1 MRIVW
6 KIFLWLTALGV
17 LGALAVTGFVAY
29 AFWHF
34 GRELPEHEKLA
45 EYSPAVVTRVHAGD
59 GQLLAEYA
67 RERRLFV
74 PIQSTPR
81 RVINAF
87 LAAEDGDFYNHIGV
101 DFRAVARAIVQN
113 LRNLGTGRRPVGAS
127 TITQQVAKNFL
138 LTNEVS
144 YERKIKEAILA
155 MRIEKAFDKNH
166 ILELYL
172 NEIYLG
178 QGSYGVASAALT
190 YFDKPLNE
198 LTVAEAAFLAALP
211 KAPSNYDPYRHHKRA
226 VARRDWVIGR
236 MVVQDM
242 ISEETARE
250 ALAEPLE
257 ARRGRDVNFV
267 KADWF
272 AEEVR
277 RELAD
282 RFGEDGLYD
291 GGLSVQTTMD
301 PRLQE
306 IARDALREGLILYDR
321 RHGYR
326 GPLTQLEAMD
336 NWPTRLAAVSPP
348 AGMPEDWQLA
358 VVLAVDRD
366 GAELGLIDKTRV
378 DLPLERLKW
387 ARKPLRN
394 GLVGASPE
402 AASDVLAVRDVVLI
416 GPDTEDPDKPQ
427 MRQMPRID
435 GGVVAL
441 DPHTGRVL
449 ALVGG
454 FAYERSQFNRATQ
467 AARQPGS
474 AFKPFVYAAA
484 LEHGFT
490 PASLVLDA
498 PFVIDQGGGQG
509 KWKPSNYSNRFYGPS
524 TLRLGIEKSRN
535 LMTVRLAQKV
545 GMDVVS
551 DYSERFRI
559 YDDLPRTLANALGS
573 SEVTLLKLTAAYGM
587 LVNGGRGIRPTIID
601 RVQDRTGRTI
611 FRHETRDCHTCLVR
625 EWQHQPEPL
634 LPDERPRVVGA
645 ETAYQMVSM
654 LEGVVRRGTG
664 ARIAQVGKPLA
675 GKTGTS
681 NESRDAWFIGFSPD
695 LAVGVFT
702 GFDNPEPLGRQETGS
717 SVAAPIFQTIMA
729 EALADQPGLPF
740 RVPENVRLIRI
751 NARTGEPARV
761 GDEQIIWE
769 AFAPGMEPNPR
780 NAPALTGATIQP
792 ETATDNITD
801 DTALPIPERRAVGS
815 KATDGVY

>member
-1 MRIVW
+1 MRIFW
-6 KIFLWLTALGV
+6 KIFLGLTVLGV
-17 LGALAVTGFVAY
+17 LGACGAVGFVAY

-34 GRELPEHEKLA
+34 GRELPEHEQLA
-45 EYSPAVVTRVHAGD
+45 EYAPAVVTRVHAGD

-67 RERRLFV
+67 RQRRLFV
-74 PIQSTPR
+74 PIQSTPQ
-81 RVINAF
+81 RVVNAF
-87 LAAEDGDFYNHIGV
+87 LAAEDGGFYDHIGV
-101 DFRAVARAIVQN
+101 DFRALARAVVVN
-113 LRNLGTGRRPVGAS
+113 LRNIGTGRRLVGAS

-155 MRIEKAFDKNH
+155 LRIEKAFEKNH

-178 QGSYGVASAALT
+178 QGAYGVASAALT

-198 LTVAEAAFLAALP
+198 LTIAEAAFLAALP
-211 KAPSNYDPYRHHKRA
+211 KAPSNYDPFRHHKRA
-226 VARRDWVIGR
+226 VTRRDWVIGR
-236 MVVQDM
+236 MAILGK
-242 ISEETARE
+242 ISEEEAAEAR
-250 ALAEPLE
+250 AEPLE
-257 ARRGRDVNFV
+257 ARRGRDVDFV

-301 PRLQE
+301 PHLQQ

-326 GPLTQLEAMD
+326 GPLTRLPRME
-336 NWPTRLAAVSPP
+336 NWPTQLAAVTEPP
-348 AGMPEDWQLA
+348 GMPDGWQIA
-358 VVLAVDRD
+358 AVLAAGRD
-366 GAELGLIDKTRV
+366 SAELGLIDRSRV
-378 DLPLERLKW
+378 TLPLDRLAW
-387 ARKPLRN
+387 TGKPLKN
-394 GLVGASPE
+394 GLVGPGPS
-402 AASDVLAVRDVVLI
+402 AASDVLAVGDVVLI

-427 MRQMPRID
+427 LRQMPRID
-435 GGVVAL
+435 GGIVAM

-454 FAYERSQFNRATQ
+454 FAFERSQFNRATQ

-524 TLRLGIEKSRN
+524 TLRLGVEKSRN

-559 YDDLPRTLANALGS
+559 YDQLPRTLANSLGS
-573 SEVTLLKLTAAYGM
+573 SEVTLMKLTTAYGM
-587 LVNGGRGIRPTIID
+587 LVNGGRAVRPTIID
-601 RVQDRTGRTI
+601 QVQDRTGHTI
-611 FRHETRDCHTCLVR
+611 FRHETRQCGTCLVT
-625 EWQHQPEPL
+625 EWVQQPEPL
-634 LPDERPRVVGA
+634 LPDERPRVVQTT
-645 ETAYQMVSM
+645 TAYQVVSM

-681 NESRDAWFIGFSPD
+681 NESKDAWFIGFSPD
-695 LAVGVFT
+695 LVVGVFT
-702 GFDNPEPLGRQETGS
+702 GFDNPEPLGRRETGS
-717 SVAAPIFQTIMA
+717 SVAAPIFQAIMT

-740 RVPENVRLIRI
+740 RVPEQVRLIRI
-751 NARTGEPARV
+751 DSRTGAAARA
-761 GDEQIIWE
+761 GDEKVIWE
-769 AFAPGMEPNPR
+769 AFAPGTEPNPR
-780 NAPALTGATIQP
+780 NAPALNGSIIDSADDDAAGSIQ
-792 ETATDNITD
+792 
-801 DTALPIPERRAVGS
+801 LRIPERRAIGA

>member
-6 KIFLWLTALGV
+6 KILLWFTALGV
-17 LGALAVTGFVAY
+17 LGALAAVGFVAY

-45 EYSPAVVTRVHAGD
+45 EYAPPVVTRVHAGD
-59 GQLLAEYA
+59 GQLMAEYA

-101 DFRAVARAIVQN
+101 DFRAVARAVVQN

-155 MRIEKAFDKNH
+155 LRIEKAFDKNH

-178 QGSYGVASAALT
+178 QGAYGVASAALT

-236 MVVQDM
+236 MVVQGM
-242 ISEETARE
+242 ISEEAARE
-250 ALAEPLE
+250 ARDEPLE

-272 AEEVR
+272 SEEVR
-277 RELAD
+277 RELAE

-301 PRLQE
+301 PHLQE

-326 GPLTQLEAMD
+326 GPLTRLEAMD
-336 NWPTRLAAVSPP
+336 NWPSRLAAVSPP
-348 AGMPEDWQLA
+348 PGMPEEWQLA
-358 VVLAVDRD
+358 VVLQVNRD
-366 GAELGLIDKTRV
+366 AAELGLIDKSRV
-378 DLPLERLKW
+378 TLPLERLTW
-387 ARKPLRN
+387 AREPLRN
-394 GLVGASPE
+394 GLVGAAP
-402 AASDVLAVRDVVLI
+402 AAANEVLAVRDVVLV

-559 YDDLPRTLANALGS
+559 YEQLPQTLANSLGS
-573 SEVTLLKLTAAYGM
+573 SEVTLLRLTSAYGM
-587 LVNGGRGIRPTIID
+587 LVNGGRAIRPTIID

-611 FRHETRDCHTCLVR
+611 FRHETRDCGTCLVQA
-625 EWQHQPEPL
+625 WAQQPEPL
-634 LPDERPRVVGA
+634 LRDERPRVVA
-645 ETAYQMVSM
+645 SETAYQMVSM
-654 LEGVVRRGTG
+654 LEGVVQRGTG

-695 LAVGVFT
+695 LVVGVFT

-717 SVAAPIFQTIMA
+717 SVAAPIFQTVMA
-729 EALADQPGLPF
+729 EALADQPALPF
-740 RVPENVRLIRI
+740 RVPGSVRLIRI
-751 NARTGEPARV
+751 NARTGEAARS
-761 GDEQIIWE
+761 GDDDVIWE
-769 AFAPGMEPNPR
+769 AFAPGSEPNPR
-780 NAPALTGATIQP
+780 NAPALTGTTVRTDSAGTTTIEP
-792 ETATDNITD
+792 AEP
-801 DTALPIPERRAVGS
+801 LPERRAIGG

>member
-1 MRIVW
+1 M
-6 KIFLWLTALGV
+6 
-17 LGALAVTGFVAY
+17 
-29 AFWHF
+29 
-34 GRELPEHEKLA
+34 
-45 EYSPAVVTRVHAGD
+45 
-59 GQLLAEYA
+59 
-67 RERRLFV
+67 
-74 PIQSTPR
+74 
-81 RVINAF
+81 
-87 LAAEDGDFYNHIGV
+87 
-101 DFRAVARAIVQN
+101 
-113 LRNLGTGRRPVGAS
+113 
-127 TITQQVAKNFL
+127 AKNFL

-155 MRIEKAFDKNH
+155 LRIEKAFDKNH

-178 QGSYGVASAALT
+178 QGAYGVASAALT

-236 MVVQDM
+236 MVIQEM
-242 ISEETARE
+242 IPEETARE

-301 PRLQE
+301 PRLQQ

-326 GPLTQLEAMD
+326 GPLTRLEAMD
-336 NWPTRLAAVSPP
+336 NWPTRLAAVGPP
-348 AGMPEDWQLA
+348 PGMPDDWQLA
-358 VVLAVDRD
+358 VVLAVDREA
-366 GAELGLIDKTRV
+366 AELGLIDKTRV
-378 DLPLERLKW
+378 TLPLERLKW

-394 GLVGASPE
+394 GLVGAAPE
-402 AASDVLAVRDVVLI
+402 AANDVLAVRDVVLI

-573 SEVTLLKLTAAYGM
+573 SEVTLLKLTSAYGM

-611 FRHETRDCHTCLVR
+611 FRHETRDCRTCLVR
-625 EWQHQPEPL
+625 DWQQQPEPL
-634 LPDERPRVVGA
+634 LPDERPRVVGT

-751 NARTGEPARV
+751 NARTGEPARA

-780 NAPALTGATIQP
+780 NAPALTGATILP
-792 ETATDNITD
+792 ETTTGNVTD

>member
-1 MRIVW
+1 MRIFW
-6 KIFLWLTALGV
+6 KIFLGLTVLGV
-17 LGALAVTGFVAY
+17 LGACAAVGFVAY

-34 GRELPEHEKLA
+34 GRELPAHEQLA

-67 RERRLFV
+67 RQRRLFV
-74 PIQSTPR
+74 PIQSTPQ

-87 LAAEDGDFYNHIGV
+87 LAAEDGGFYDHIGV
-101 DFRAVARAIVQN
+101 DFRALARAVVQN
-113 LRNLGTGRRPVGAS
+113 LRNIGTGRRPVGAS

-155 MRIEKAFDKNH
+155 FRIEKAFEKNH

-178 QGSYGVASAALT
+178 QGAYGVASAALT

-198 LTVAEAAFLAALP
+198 LTIAEAAFLAALP
-211 KAPSNYDPYRHHKRA
+211 KAPSNYDPSRHHKRA
-226 VARRDWVIGR
+226 VTRRDWVIGR
-236 MVVQDM
+236 MATLGK
-242 ISEETARE
+242 ISPE
-250 ALAEPLE
+250 AAAEAKAEPLE
-257 ARRGRDVNFV
+257 AHRGRDVDFV

-301 PRLQE
+301 PHLQE
-306 IARDALREGLILYDR
+306 IARNALREGLILYDR

-326 GPLTQLEAMD
+326 GPLTRLPAMD
-336 NWPTRLAAVSPP
+336 NWPTRLAAIAEPP
-348 AGMPEDWQLA
+348 GMPGDWQLA
-358 VVLAVDRD
+358 TVLAAGRD
-366 GAELGLIDKTRV
+366 SAELGLIDRSRLT
-378 DLPLERLKW
+378 LPLERLAW
-387 ARKPLRN
+387 TGKPLKN
-394 GLVGASPE
+394 GLVGPAPS
-402 AASDVLAVRDVVLI
+402 AASDVLAVGDVVLI

-427 MRQMPRID
+427 LRQMPRID
-435 GGVVAL
+435 GGVVAM

-454 FAYERSQFNRATQ
+454 FAFERSQFNRATQ

-474 AFKPFVYAAA
+474 AFKPCVYAAA

-559 YDDLPRTLANALGS
+559 YDQLPQTLANALGS
-573 SEVTLLKLTAAYGM
+573 SEVTLIKLTTAYGM
-587 LVNGGRGIRPTIID
+587 LVNGGRAVRPTIID
-601 RVQDRTGRTI
+601 QVQDRTGHTI
-611 FRHETRDCHTCLVR
+611 FRHETHRCGTCLVS
-625 EWQHQPEPL
+625 EWARQP
-634 LPDERPRVVGA
+634 
-645 ETAYQMVSM
+645 
-654 LEGVVRRGTG
+654 
-664 ARIAQVGKPLA
+664 
-675 GKTGTS
+675 
-681 NESRDAWFIGFSPD
+681 
-695 LAVGVFT
+695 
-702 GFDNPEPLGRQETGS
+702 
-717 SVAAPIFQTIMA
+717 
-729 EALADQPGLPF
+729 
-740 RVPENVRLIRI
+740 
-751 NARTGEPARV
+751 
-761 GDEQIIWE
+761 
-769 AFAPGMEPNPR
+769 
-780 NAPALTGATIQP
+780 
-792 ETATDNITD
+792 
-801 DTALPIPERRAVGS
+801 
-815 KATDGVY
+815 